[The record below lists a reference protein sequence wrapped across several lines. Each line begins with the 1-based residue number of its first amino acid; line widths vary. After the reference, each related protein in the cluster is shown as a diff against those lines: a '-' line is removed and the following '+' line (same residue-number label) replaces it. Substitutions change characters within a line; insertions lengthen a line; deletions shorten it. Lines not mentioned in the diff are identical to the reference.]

1 MTPIGEK
8 VKRKAKKQVT
18 QRPSVTMRNCNITSQ
33 PEPVESIRLRAE
45 AIKAAAEA
53 LGKIADAL
61 KSDTRSAPM
70 IQIGRSD

>member
-1 MTPIGEK
+1 
-8 VKRKAKKQVT
+8 
-18 QRPSVTMRNCNITSQ
+18 MRNCNITSQ

>member
-1 MTPIGEK
+1 
-8 VKRKAKKQVT
+8 VKRKPKKQVP
-18 QRPSVTMRNCNITSQ
+18 QLPSVTMQNCNFTSQ
-33 PEPVESIRLRAE
+33 PEPVESIRLHAE

-61 KSDTRSAPM
+61 KGDTRSAPM